1 MPELRFFIEG
11 FEPVAHALTP
21 TLRMKLRAVNAS
33 PEPVHAIWL
42 RCQLQIEPA
51 RRRYTAAEAD
61 HLFPLFTA
69 PDRWDQTLRPFLWQH
84 VVTMI
89 SGFTGTTVSD
99 VLLPCSLDFSLAATQ
114 YCQSLADGAVPINAQ
129 FSGIVLIQAAS
140 GLEAVPIPWDLE
152 ARYAMPVAAW
162 KAAIRTLYPG
172 DPRPTAQ
179 RRGVGAPAAELC
191 GREERAALRGAPAPS
206 EAGSPRPITE
216 AAA

>member
-21 TLRMKLRAVNAS
+21 TLCMKLRTLNAT

-42 RCQLQIEPA
+42 NCQLQIEPA
-51 RRRYTAAEAD
+51 RRRYTAAEAG

-69 PDRWDQTLRPFLWQH
+69 PQRWDQTLRPFLWQH
-84 VVTMI
+84 ATAMI
-89 SGFTGTTVSD
+89 SGFTGTAISD

-114 YCQSLADGAVPINAQ
+114 YCESLTDGVVPISAQ
-129 FSGIVLIQAAS
+129 FSGIALLQGAS
-140 GLEAVPIPWDLE
+140 GLEAAPIPWDLE

-162 KAAIRTLYPG
+162 NAAIHTLYP
-172 DPRPTAQ
+172 THK
-179 RRGVGAPAAELC
+179 
-191 GREERAALRGAPAPS
+191 
-206 EAGSPRPITE
+206 